1 MIIINLYCTVPISAV
16 SLCAVWYFKRYYT
29 LHRNPYLLRLSF
41 DRCLRLLRPS
51 SRDLDLLL
59 FLLIFLTDLSLS
71 SLSLLSLLSLSLD
84 IVTATAHWYC
94 TGVYTGPSCTG
105 PGQSQHRCCRLGLS
119 FIDKLCNYFLLLFT
133 SLTSIITVFEN
144 YSRCF
149 HFIHPSHL

>member
-84 IVTATAHWYC
+84 IVTATAHWHWHWCLHWPQLYW
-94 TGVYTGPSCTG
+94 TWPIPASLL
-105 PGQSQHRCCRLGLS
+105 PPRS
-119 FIDKLCNYFLLLFT
+119 FFYRQTLQLL
-133 SLTSIITVFEN
+133 SII
-144 YSRCF
+144 
-149 HFIHPSHL
+149 IHITHIYHHSF